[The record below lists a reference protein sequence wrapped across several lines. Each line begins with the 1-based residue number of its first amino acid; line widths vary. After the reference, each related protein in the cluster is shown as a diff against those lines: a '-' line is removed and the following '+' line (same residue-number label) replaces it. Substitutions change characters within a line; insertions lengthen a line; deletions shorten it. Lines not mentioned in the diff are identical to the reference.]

1 MFHPTQKDWALAA
14 SWTSCADFVNEPCK
28 IFKELYVTTNLGYD
42 WKYLTNYIFDFD
54 WGQSKHA

>member
-28 IFKELYVTTNLGYD
+28 IYKKNRKQRVKNE
-42 WKYLTNYIFDFD
+42 I
-54 WGQSKHA
+54 SA

>member
-28 IFKELYVTTNLGYD
+28 IYKKLFVTTNLG
-42 WKYLTNYIFDFD
+42 
-54 WGQSKHA
+54 